1 MALAMRARMSKLRES
16 WRKQGLDASI
26 DLRIGINTGFCTVG
40 NFGSDQRMDYTIIG
54 SEVNLAARMEASADA
69 GGILLAH
76 ETNALVKGA
85 ILTEP
90 AGAVTVK
97 GFVRPLE
104 TYNVLG
110 TREAHALS
118 DHSAAVTFVKDP
130 SRMTSLEKKRA
141 RNELKQA
148 MQGLND

>member
-1 MALAMRARMSKLRES
+1 
-16 WRKQGLDASI
+16 LDASI

-40 NFGSDQRMDYTIIG
+40 NFGSDQRIDFAIIG
-54 SEVNLAARMEASADA
+54 SEVNLAARMEASAAA
-69 GGILLAH
+69 GGLLLAH

-97 GFVRPLE
+97 GFARPLE
-104 TYNVLG
+104 TYSVLG